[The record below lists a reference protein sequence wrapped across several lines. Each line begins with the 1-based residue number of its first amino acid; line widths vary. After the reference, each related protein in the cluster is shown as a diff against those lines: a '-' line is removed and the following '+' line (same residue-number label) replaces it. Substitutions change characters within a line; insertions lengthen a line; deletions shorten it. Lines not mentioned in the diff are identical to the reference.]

1 MKHLVLEEFDLH
13 EFNKWMLDIQ
23 KIEQE
28 ITYVLDFFEKIW
40 CQKITL
46 NELLKDPDVI
56 CNKYLSKE
64 AISKRVFRENKVK
77 ENDFDNP
84 DYNDCIR
91 AIDSWLISAE
101 SLRKSI
107 YLIHEKMKLENFE
120 PEELFEMENGEV
132 SISKRAEHSYFI
144 RHAKYLDKGEE
155 ALSILYDI
163 CSSLKE
169 LAKHDIHILHT
180 LQDLF
185 VPKDGKFEVNMK
197 TFKQFVEDSEAYDSI
212 QF

>member
-1 MKHLVLEEFDLH
+1 MKNLVLEEFDLH

-23 KIEQE
+23 KLEQK
-28 ITYVLDFFEKIW
+28 INCVLNIFGVWHI
-40 CQKITL
+40 KITL
-46 NELLKDPDVI
+46 NELFKDPDVI

-84 DYNDCIR
+84 DYNDCIS
-91 AIDSWLISAE
+91 AIDSMLIPAE
-101 SLRKSI
+101 FLRKSI
-107 YLIHEKMKLENFE
+107 YLI
-120 PEELFEMENGEV
+120 
-132 SISKRAEHSYFI
+132 
-144 RHAKYLDKGEE
+144 RHAKYLGKGEK

-163 CSSLKE
+163 CDSLKE

-180 LQDLF
+180 LQNLF
-185 VPKDGKFEVNMK
+185 VPKDEKFEVNIE
-197 TFKQFVEDSEAYDSI
+197 TFKQFIKDSEAYDSI

>member
-1 MKHLVLEEFDLH
+1 MKNLVLEEFDLH
-13 EFNKWMLDIQ
+13 EFNKWILDIQ
-23 KIEQE
+23 KLEQK
-28 ITYVLDFFEKIW
+28 INCVLNIFGVWHI
-40 CQKITL
+40 KITL
-46 NELLKDPDVI
+46 NELFKDPDVI

-84 DYNDCIR
+84 DYNDCIS
-91 AIDSWLISAE
+91 AIDSMLIPAE
-101 SLRKSI
+101 FLRKSI
-107 YLIHEKMKLENFE
+107 YLIHEKIKLENFE
-120 PEELFEMENGEV
+120 PEELFEMENGVV

-144 RHAKYLDKGEE
+144 RHAKYLGKGEK

-163 CSSLKE
+163 CDSLKE

-180 LQDLF
+180 LQNLF
-185 VPKDGKFEVNMK
+185 VPKDEKFEVNIE
-197 TFKQFVEDSEAYDSI
+197 TFKQFIKDSEAYDSI